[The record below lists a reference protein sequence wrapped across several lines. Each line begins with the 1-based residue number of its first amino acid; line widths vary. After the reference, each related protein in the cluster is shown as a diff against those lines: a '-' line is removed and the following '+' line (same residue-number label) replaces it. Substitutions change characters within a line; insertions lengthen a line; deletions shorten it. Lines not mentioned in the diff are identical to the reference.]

1 VARHVARIR
10 SVSHDEHLTLVEHL
24 DELRT
29 RLIISIGAFFVAFAG
44 CYWQNSWILDQL
56 DEPLPDGRHPITLG
70 VTEPFMTTLTV
81 SAYAA
86 LLVALP
92 VILYQLYAFVLP
104 AFSPTERRVALPLLL
119 MVPVL
124 FIGGVLFGYF
134 LVLDPAVHF
143 LLNFNED
150 QFNIE
155 VRARDYYSFVT
166 MTLVAMGII
175 FQVPMGILA
184 VTRLGIATP
193 KQLRQWRRYAYLG
206 IAVVAALLP
215 SIDPVSMLIEMV
227 PLVILFELSIVL
239 ASLFGTPGER
249 SAASAN
255 ESPATETP

>member
-1 VARHVARIR
+1 VARIR
-10 SVSHDEHLTLVEHL
+10 SAKHDEHLTLVEHL

-29 RLIISIGAFFVAFAG
+29 RIIISIAAFFVAYGF
-44 CYWQNSWILDQL
+44 CFWQNHRILDLL
-56 DEPLPDGRHPITLG
+56 DDPLPGDRQPITLG
-70 VTEPFMTTLTV
+70 VTEPFMTKLTV

-92 VILYQLYAFVLP
+92 IILYQLYAFVLP

-124 FIGGVLFGYF
+124 FIGGVVFGYF

-143 LLNFNED
+143 LLNFNEE

-166 MTLVAMGII
+166 MTLLAMGII
-175 FQVPMGILA
+175 FQIPMGILA

-206 IAVVAALLP
+206 IAVLAALLP

-227 PLVILFELSIVL
+227 PLVILFELSIVM
-239 ASLFGTPGER
+239 ASLFGQPGGR
-249 SAASAN
+249 SAASAP
-255 ESPATETP
+255 SPDSPGQAAGG

>member
-1 VARHVARIR
+1 VARIR
-10 SVSHDEHLTLVEHL
+10 SAKHDEHLTLVEHL

-29 RLIISIGAFFVAFAG
+29 RIIISIAAFFVAYGF
-44 CYWQNSWILDQL
+44 CFWQNHRILDLL
-56 DEPLPDGRHPITLG
+56 DDPLPGDRQPITLG

-92 VILYQLYAFVLP
+92 IILYQLYAFVLP

-124 FIGGVLFGYF
+124 FIGGVVFGYF

-143 LLNFNED
+143 LLNFNEE

-166 MTLVAMGII
+166 MTLLAMGII
-175 FQVPMGILA
+175 FQIPMGVLA
-184 VTRLGIATP
+184 ITRLGIATP

-206 IAVVAALLP
+206 IAVLAALLP

-227 PLVILFELSIVL
+227 PLVILFELSIVM
-239 ASLFGTPGER
+239 ASLFGQPGGR
-249 SAASAN
+249 SAASAPSP
-255 ESPATETP
+255 ESSGQAAGG